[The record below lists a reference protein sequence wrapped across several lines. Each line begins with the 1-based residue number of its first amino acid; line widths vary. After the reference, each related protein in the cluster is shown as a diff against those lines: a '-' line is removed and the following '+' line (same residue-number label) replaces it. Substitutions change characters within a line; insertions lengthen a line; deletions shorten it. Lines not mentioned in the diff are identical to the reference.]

1 MPGMWTS
8 IAVIAVVAIICKA
21 IVSITSGGGKRRHT
35 KALEEDIFRLET
47 DLDDAVQRIIVLE
60 KIVTDGKH
68 TLRREIDDLA
78 G

>member
-1 MPGMWTS
+1 MTSLWTS

-21 IVSITSGGGKRRHT
+21 IVSITSGRGNRHHA
-35 KALEEDIFRLET
+35 KGLEEDIIRLEN
-47 DLDDAVQRIIVLE
+47 DLEDAVQRIIVLE

-68 TLRREIDDLA
+68 TLRREIDDLV

>member
-1 MPGMWTS
+1 MSSMWAS
-8 IAVIAVVAIICKA
+8 IALIAIVAIICKA
-21 IVSITSGGGKRRHT
+21 VVSITSGRGNRRHT
-35 KALEEDIFRLET
+35 KGLEQDIVTLEN
-47 DLDDAVQRIIVLE
+47 DLEDAVQRIIVLE

>member
-1 MPGMWTS
+1 MSGMWAS
-8 IAVIAVVAIICKA
+8 IAVIAIVAIISKA
-21 IVSITSGGGKRRHT
+21 VVSITSGRGNRRHT
-35 KALEEDIFRLET
+35 KGLEQDIVTLENDLEDAI
-47 DLDDAVQRIIVLE
+47 QRIIVLE